1 MLRLAIRDGPL
12 SEANGPGCDAFP
24 FRSREVVARR
34 PLRTLEDTRLRE
46 LDYDEKCR
54 RRKLRFLARG
64 VEERPRD
71 VEMRAQM
78 ALKGLRAGMSE

>member
-1 MLRLAIRDGPL
+1 MARGAMP
-12 SEANGPGCDAFP
+12 SP
-24 FRSREVVARR
+24 FRSREVVAPR

-64 VEERPRD
+64 VDSEERPRD

-78 ALKGLRAGMSE
+78 ALKGSRAGMSE